1 MEKPRRRPLS
11 KIGRKDFIANLTIGT
26 IATSLIGCA
35 NARPAA
41 PGGVV
46 AANDPNAAKITFIG
60 TSHGAVTP
68 WRFSSCTLLQ
78 YGGKNYVID
87 AADGAVGRIMQCGVK
102 IPDLDAVFITHPHG
116 DHFGG
121 LSMLLVQHSF
131 QNDVYRGKLKEKK
144 PIEVLLPGPELLRTI
159 TEAHKLPY
167 VGQLA
172 NYQHIRKY
180 APGVIFDDGTVKV
193 TAYGNDHM
201 GRRKDGTQYAHSLL
215 FELSNGKRIYFSGD
229 VSREFDLPLEPM
241 EKGRIDLL
249 VCELVHYPIEKAVE
263 RLKGRAIDKIC
274 FQHYG
279 DQWEASG
286 WEKRFAAFVSQLT
299 MPAERVA
306 DLDVRVV

>member
-1 MEKPRRRPLS
+1 MTTTML
-11 KIGRKDFIANLTIGT
+11 GRKDFITNLAVGT
-26 IATSLIGCA
+26 VAASFAGCA
-35 NARPAA
+35 SSRPVA
-41 PGGVV
+41 PDGAS
-46 AANDPNAAKITFIG
+46 AANDPEAAKITFIG
-60 TSHGAVTP
+60 TSHGSVTP

-87 AADGAVGRIMQCGVK
+87 AADGAASRIMQRGVR
-102 IPDLDAVFITHPHG
+102 IPDLDAVFITHPHS

-121 LSMLLVQHSF
+121 LPMLLVQHSF
-131 QNDVYRGKLKEKK
+131 QNFSYRRKLKEKK
-144 PIEVLLPGPELLRTI
+144 PIEVLLPGPELLRTV
-159 TEAHKLPY
+159 TETHKLPY
-167 VGQLA
+167 VGKLA
-172 NYQHIRKY
+172 NYQHVRQY

-241 EKGRIDLL
+241 EKGRVDLL

-263 RLKGRAIDKIC
+263 RLKGRAIGKIC

-279 DQWEASG
+279 DKWEAPG
-286 WEKRFAAFVSQLT
+286 WEERFAAFASQLT

-306 DLDVRVV
+306 DLDVRFV